1 MKNIIFMIKVVLVCV
16 VLIFFSGCRKEAML
30 SLSKD
35 NQNKIVA
42 IQPLSIHDE
51 DELSFIKDQVSNYF
65 HVRVII
71 LKPQTMPQAFESS
84 YQNMYSANSVLAYL
98 STITN
103 DSIVEVIGLTHK
115 DIYVT
120 DELRINVNGTYKKL
134 PHQKDVFG
142 SGYVFGNACIISDYR
157 LASQNEALLDNRIC
171 KVVFHEIGHNLGLE
185 HCSNDSCLMSE
196 SNGNITVLNKPGGD
210 FCKKCKQK
218 LR

>member
-1 MKNIIFMIKVVLVCV
+1 MLKLSIGL
-16 VLIFFSGCRKEAML
+16 LILILISGCRKEAMF
-30 SLSKD
+30 SLSK
-35 NQNKIVA
+35 NNSNKIVA
-42 IQPLSIHDE
+42 ILPLSISDE
-51 DELSFIKDQVSNYF
+51 NELLSIKDQISNYF

-71 LKPQTMPQAFESS
+71 LQQQTMPQDFESN
-84 YQNMYSANSVLAYL
+84 YEDMYSADLIL
-98 STITN
+98 SFLSKIAN

-120 DELRINVNGTYKKL
+120 DELKIKVNGNYKKL

-142 SGYVFGNACIISDYR
+142 LGYIYGNACIISDYR
-157 LASQNEALLDNRIC
+157 LTSQNEDLLNNRIR

-210 FCKKCKQK
+210 FCENCKRK